1 MARIRENRPTP
12 REDQDSHAP
21 VHEFTGLA
29 LLASG
34 LVIFLSLISYAP
46 ADLPSW
52 LPFHQAASSVSK
64 PTLNFLGVFGSIL
77 AFLTYSLLGSSAYL
91 LCAMLLGYGSAK
103 LILPGTRIS
112 KRALW
117 SVSFVC
123 SGACLAH
130 LLNLPL
136 LDADRLALVSEGG
149 WFGKFVGG
157 TLLQTALGSIG
168 AVSLLLAIYAASILY
183 MTGVEPREVLQ
194 LLVALPPKGLEL
206 FNEWRARRAEE
217 RALRQSELEMSVNR
231 TGRLEDFPPEPPKN
245 TRRRPQ
251 RPSADSEEEA
261 ADGTQENTVQRQRAN
276 EVIAAE
282 VNTPADDSTSSAATQ
297 SADKETA
304 EELAAT
310 PQEPTRPAPKII
322 DGTAPQ
328 PPRPRD
334 SKKKTDFSL
343 LENVSCE
350 GYQLPPIDLLDVVD
364 ESSREAVDPADLL
377 GLQSM
382 IVETLQQFGIEVSP
396 GDITRG
402 PTITRYEVYPA
413 KGVRVDRILALERD
427 LARATRAERINILAP
442 IPGKDTVGI
451 EIANSKKQKVT
462 LRELFESDDFASAKA
477 KIPIAL
483 GKDVYGKTI
492 VADLAAMPHGLVAGT
507 TGSGKS
513 VCINAIIASILYRF
527 TPEELR
533 FIMIDPK
540 VVEMQMY
547 NTLPHLV
554 VPVVTDPKKVLLALR
569 WAVDEMEKRYAI
581 FAKTGVRNIASFNS
595 RPKPK
600 TQKELD
606 NELKAKQQLLFDDA
620 LRPVVASNSNA
631 ETSSDSEETT
641 TQDEDLAVA
650 NARSPRPESPDSGAV
665 LRNIDSSE
673 LSDESSDESS
683 DELSHETLSPDAQ
696 ANTAESENEAGNNA
710 DESDDDIESPEE
722 GHDEDSE
729 DETADKPI
737 EEQPVEERIAAMT
750 TVRVPRESDLRI
762 PEKMSYIVIIVDE
775 LADLMQTAPADVESA
790 IARIT
795 QKARAAGI
803 HMIIA
808 TQTPRADVITG
819 VIKAN
824 VPCRVAFQVAS
835 ALDSRVIL
843 DENGAEKLLGQGD
856 MLYRPPGTSRM
867 IRAQGVL
874 VTDEEVKRL
883 VEFSSNQ
890 GGPKFE
896 NSIQARLQGGGDGE
910 DEQISDEDEEL
921 VDKCIEIMQQEKKAS
936 TSLFQRRLRLGY
948 TRAARIL
955 DILEHR
961 GYVGPGEGA
970 KPREI
975 LVDLDTL

>member
-1 MARIRENRPTP
+1 MARIRDNRPAP
-12 REDQDSHAP
+12 REAQDSHAP

-52 LPFHQAASSVSK
+52 LPFHHAATGASK

-77 AFLTYSLLGSSAYL
+77 AFVTYSFLGSSAYL

-136 LDADRLALVSEGG
+136 LDAERLALVSEGG

-168 AVSLLLAIYAASILY
+168 AVSILLAIYGASILY

-194 LLVALPPKGLEL
+194 LLMALPPRGLEL

-217 RALRQSELEMSVNR
+217 RALRQSEMEIPVAR
-231 TGRLEDFPPEPPKN
+231 AGRIEDFPPDPPKN

-251 RPSADSEEEA
+251 RPSEPSAEEA
-261 ADGTQENTVQRQRAN
+261 DEAQENPARRSRTS
-276 EVIAAE
+276 ESIAAE
-282 VNTPADDSTSSAATQ
+282 VTDHSDEAPSSTAANATHTTDQEAPAETTAA
-297 SADKETA
+297 S
-304 EELAAT
+304 
-310 PQEPTRPAPKII
+310 QEPTRPAPKII

-328 PPRPRD
+328 SPRPRD

-350 GYQLPPIDLLDVVD
+350 GYQLPPIELLDLVD
-364 ESSREAVDPADLL
+364 ESTREAVDPTDLL
-377 GLQSM
+377 ALQSM

-462 LRELFESDDFASAKA
+462 LRELFESEDFASAKA

-606 NELKAKQQLLFDDA
+606 DELRAKQQELFDEA
-620 LRPVVASNSNA
+620 LRPAVISGSKTA
-631 ETSSDSEETT
+631 ELTDLEEAPADSEE
-641 TQDEDLAVA
+641 LAAA
-650 NARSPRPESPDSGAV
+650 NAKSPTPDLSDSGVV
-665 LRNIDSSE
+665 LESASFTETSE
-673 LSDESSDESS
+673 EKEGADEKDADTESAEDEENEESKANEALESADEGSDE
-683 DELSHETLSPDAQ
+683 EL
-696 ANTAESENEAGNNA
+696 
-710 DESDDDIESPEE
+710 
-722 GHDEDSE
+722 E
-729 DETADKPI
+729 DETAYKPI
-737 EEQPVEERIAAMT
+737 DEQPVEERIAAMT
-750 TVRVPRESDLRI
+750 TVRVPRETDLRI